1 MELSG
6 KISVKFSEFL
16 KLDIDAIEEIRYASF
31 LYHYLKAENN
41 AFDIESF
48 SKIIEHM
55 LCEPSEIDMMDF
67 ENTISSKT
75 DQIVLLQ
82 KLINITSYIDEHFDG
97 TGKREFKGEKI
108 PFESRILAITTAFS
122 TIFLSDIKNGKVDIK
137 KIVEN
142 MYKLCNKHFD
152 GELLY
157 RFSQFIDECSKDAQL
172 MIKVNGGIK

>member
-1 MELSG
+1 
-6 KISVKFSEFL
+6 
-16 KLDIDAIEEIRYASF
+16 
-31 LYHYLKAENN
+31 
-41 AFDIESF
+41 
-48 SKIIEHM
+48 M

-142 MYKLCNKHFD
+142 MYKLCNKHID